1 MKGDKFYAYLTA
13 SAIFLIMA
21 IRECELRNDSEHNP
35 NFTVKEKKELA
46 KTAIDII
53 GGICNE

>member
-1 MKGDKFYAYLTA
+1 MGNKFCLYASIA
-13 SAIFLIMA
+13 FISAMLA
-21 IRECELRNDSEHNP
+21 YREYALRNDSEHNP